1 MEQQELEA
9 ARIEA
14 QRVRAALAQARARGL
29 RQREAAIAAATS
41 EGGALAAHTP
51 ALWPDRRATDIGPH
65 ALPLRPDWLALLQAL
80 QPCGP
85 LMALTRNDSV
95 VHEKVGVYENLSAEG
110 AVGLALGR
118 DIDLRLF
125 FRHWHTGFAVSDA
138 PGEVPR
144 SIQIF
149 DEAGR
154 AVHKIFVRPNADARA
169 WQSALA
175 PFVEGE
181 GLPPAFV
188 TTRDES
194 DEGGEVDCD
203 VAEFLHAWSQMTDT
217 HEFFGV
223 LKRFGV
229 SRWQAMQLA
238 RGHYTER
245 KSPYAVERLL
255 QAAAFEG
262 VPIMVFVGNSGCIQI
277 HTGPVRRVETLD
289 LHGQTWVN
297 VLDEGF
303 NLHLLLDDVDSCWVV
318 RKPTVDGEVTSLE
331 VYDRRGRCVA
341 MLFGARKPGQPESG
355 AWRGL
360 LRALEEVTA

>member
-1 MEQQELEA
+1 MERQELEA
-9 ARIEA
+9 VRAEA
-14 QRVRAALAQARARGL
+14 QRVRAVMAQARTRGQ

-41 EGGALAAHTP
+41 EGAALAAHTP
-51 ALWPDRRATDIGPH
+51 ALWPDRRATDTGPYVQ
-65 ALPLRPDWLALLQAL
+65 PLRPDWLALLRAL

-110 AVGLALGR
+110 GVGLALGR

-125 FRHWHTGFAVSDA
+125 FQHWQAGFAVSDA

-149 DEAGR
+149 DDTGQ
-154 AVHKIFVRPNADARA
+154 AVHKIFVRPNSDTRA

-175 PFVEGE
+175 PF
-181 GLPPAFV
+181 L
-188 TTRDES
+188 
-194 DEGGEVDCD
+194 DEGRLPSVFLAPRDADDDRGESSCD
-203 VAEFLHAWSQMTDT
+203 AAEFLHAWSQMTDT
-217 HEFFGV
+217 HEFFGL

-245 KSPYAVERLL
+245 KAPSAVERLL

-262 VPIMVFVGNSGCIQI
+262 EPIMVFVGNRGCIQI